1 MSKAGSDDIEQVSHR
16 AGLVVPYSPERAGP
30 MSKMDSHQVRE
41 LLRGIRYPGLSRD
54 IVGAG
59 LVGEIVTI
67 GPMVEV
73 EFKPTT
79 QDSRMIDELERKIR
93 NTLLD
98 ESFVDVQIRRAAPD
112 VSKPFLR
119 DVTNT
124 HDRDSSMDQ
133 HAHRH
138 DYDHQHDHDH
148 RHDHGHH
155 HADGGCSCGSDA
167 SRQMTPLQAEFL
179 EDGELPEDD
188 LLAIVLGRV
197 DIAKAA
203 GYGPG
208 GPQPLAGPREAM
220 SYDCGIKVLQWDID
234 PHNSECTTCQHEIRV
249 GEWDYRVWWQVHPG
263 GDLLYVS
270 MQAMREDWVDNEDAV
285 PHPVGRS
292 EAVNLVYDE
301 QRGAVVAIYG
311 TVRDFRPF
319 VKAFSLAHVKENAGS
334 DASSIREGTEQ

>member
-1 MSKAGSDDIEQVSHR
+1 MSN
-16 AGLVVPYSPERAGP
+16 
-30 MSKMDSHQVRE
+30 MDSTRVRE
-41 LLRGIRYPGLSRD
+41 LLRSVPYPGFSRD

-59 LVGEIVTI
+59 FVGEIVTI

-73 EFKPTT
+73 EFRPATRDNRK
-79 QDSRMIDELERKIR
+79 IDEMEHKIR
-93 NTLLD
+93 DVLLD
-98 ESFVDVQIRRAAPD
+98 ASFVDVQIRRVEPPLAEVPLSNAVNNND
-112 VSKPFLR
+112 K
-119 DVTNT
+119 D
-124 HDRDSSMDQ
+124 HSMDQ

-138 DYDHQHDHDH
+138 HDHDH
-148 RHDHGHH
+148 HHDHGAGHH
-155 HADGGCSCGSDA
+155 GHAEGGCGCGSAAA

-197 DIAKAA
+197 DVAKAA

-208 GPQPLAGPREAM
+208 GPQPLSGPREAF

-234 PHNSECTTCQHEIRV
+234 PHNAQSTTCQHEIKV

-270 MQAMREDWVDNEDAV
+270 MQAMREDWVDNDDAV

-292 EAVNLVYDE
+292 EAVNLVFDE
-301 QRGAVVAIYG
+301 ARGAVVAIYG

-319 VKAFSLAHVKENAGS
+319 VKAFALAHEREVGRTSK
-334 DASSIREGTEQ
+334 SSTQEGTEQ

>member
-1 MSKAGSDDIEQVSHR
+1 MSNME
-16 AGLVVPYSPERAGP
+16 
-30 MSKMDSHQVRE
+30 SHQVRE
-41 LLRGIRYPGLSRD
+41 LLRGVRCPGLSRD

-59 LVGEIVTI
+59 LIGKILTI

-79 QDSRMIDELERKIR
+79 RDTRTIDEVELKIR
-93 NTLLD
+93 TILLK
-98 ESFVDVQIRRAAPD
+98 ESFVDVQIRRVNPEESE
-112 VSKPFLR
+112 VPLSG
-119 DVTNT
+119 VTNNGK
-124 HDRDSSMDQ
+124 DPSMDQ
-133 HAHRH
+133 HAQHR
-138 DYDHQHDHDH
+138 HDHDH
-148 RHDHGHH
+148 PHDHEHHHDHGDH
-155 HADGGCSCGSDA
+155 HADGGCGCGSGA
-167 SRQMTPLQAEFL
+167 SSRQMTPLQAEFL

-197 DIAKAA
+197 DIATAA

-208 GPQPLAGPREAM
+208 GPQPLAGPRESF

-234 PHNSECTTCQHEIRV
+234 PHNAQSTTCQHEIKV
-249 GEWDYRVWWQVHPG
+249 AEWDYRVWWQVHPN

-301 QRGAVVAIYG
+301 ARDAVVAIYG

-319 VKAFSLAHVKENAGS
+319 VKAFALAHAKEVGKTS
-334 DASSIREGTEQ
+334 ESSTQEGTEQ